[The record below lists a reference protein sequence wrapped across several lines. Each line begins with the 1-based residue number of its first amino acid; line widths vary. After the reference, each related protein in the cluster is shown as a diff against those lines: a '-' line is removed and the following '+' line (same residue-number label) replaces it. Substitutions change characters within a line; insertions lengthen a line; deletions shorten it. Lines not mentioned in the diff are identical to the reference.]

1 MGRASPC
8 GEKELGETLH
18 DAGTLIAA
26 ARAGDIECTEAWN
39 RYLDDLSNALVSL
52 INILDPEIIAVGKTA
67 DPGNF
72 SDRSVRRAQKVRGV
86 LKADVR

>member
-1 MGRASPC
+1 MPGYTPEFPYIASHEVLGGLRRFVTSAGRRAATCHSVS
-8 GEKELGETLH
+8 
-18 DAGTLIAA
+18 GT
-26 ARAGDIECTEAWN
+26 R
-39 RYLDDLSNALVSL
+39 
-52 INILDPEIIAVGKTA
+52 PQIIAVGKTA